1 MKIEAILNEGTRI
14 VAVTDKSETATDF
27 VDVMASVAVALG
39 YHPDSV
45 LEAIEA
51 YLFSQGRIKPCGDE

>member
-14 VAVTDKSETATDF
+14 VAVTDKSETAADF
-27 VDVMASVAVALG
+27 VDIMASVGVALG

-51 YLFSQGRIKPCGDE
+51 CLFSQGRIKPCGDE